1 LDLERHLLLE
11 RRELLLVGHHPRRFR
26 RLPLRQMSDSILWYT
41 TRGAGAVTLIL
52 LSAVVV
58 LGILSNLRV
67 QSPGWPRFLTTG
79 LHRNLALMTLVF
91 LALHIVTAVV
101 DPFTNLGWAAAL
113 IPFSSSYR
121 TFWLGLGV
129 ISFELL
135 LAIVV
140 TSLVRGVLGHRAWR
154 AIHWL
159 TYAAWPVGVVHGLGT
174 GTDTWSAWMLAIAA
188 GCVAGVGAAI
198 VLRLTSGH

>member
-1 LDLERHLLLE
+1 VSNAL
-11 RRELLLVGHHPRRFR
+11 
-26 RLPLRQMSDSILWYT
+26 LWYT
-41 TRGAGAVTLIL
+41 TRGAGAVALIL
-52 LSAVVV
+52 LSSVVV
-58 LGILSNLRV
+58 LGILATQRF
-67 QSPGWPRFLTTG
+67 QGQGWPRFLTTG

-101 DPFTNLGWAAAL
+101 DPFTNLGWAAAI

-121 TFWLGLGV
+121 TIWLGLGV

-140 TSLVRGVLGHRAWR
+140 TSLVRGLLGHRTWR

-174 GTDTWSAWMLAIAA
+174 GTDAWSAWMLAITAA
-188 GCVAGVGAAI
+188 CVAAVGFAF
-198 VLRLTSGH
+198 VLRLTSGSPDPLASARATFRAVVDRREVR